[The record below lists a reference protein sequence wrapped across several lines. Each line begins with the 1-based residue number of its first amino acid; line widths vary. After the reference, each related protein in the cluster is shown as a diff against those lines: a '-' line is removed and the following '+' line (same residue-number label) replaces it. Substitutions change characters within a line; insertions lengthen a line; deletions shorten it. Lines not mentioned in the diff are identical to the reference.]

1 MEHLV
6 LIKESM
12 ENIAKVG
19 VALLALAGFQ
29 GKSLDSWVE
38 SIFTLYQIKIQVFEG
53 TSLDFQPQKAQSVS
67 SQGSLSAEGEG
78 IAEQGCKDWY

>member
-38 SIFTLYQIKIQVFEG
+38 SIFVLYQIKTRVFEV
-53 TSLDFQPQKAQSVS
+53 TSLAFQPQKAQSVC
-67 SQGSLSAEGEG
+67 QGSLSAEG
-78 IAEQGCKDWY
+78 

>member
-12 ENIAKVG
+12 ENVAKVG

-38 SIFTLYQIKIQVFEG
+38 SIFVLYQIKTRAFEV
-53 TSLDFQPQKAQSVS
+53 TSLAFQHQKAQSVC
-67 SQGSLSAEGEG
+67 QGTLSAAG
-78 IAEQGCKDWY
+78 

>member
-38 SIFTLYQIKIQVFEG
+38 SIFTLYQIKTQVFEV
-53 TSLDFQPQKAQSVS
+53 TSVDFQPQKAQSMC
-67 SQGSLSAEGEG
+67 QGSLSAEG
-78 IAEQGCKDWY
+78 

>member
-12 ENIAKVG
+12 ENVAKVG

-29 GKSLDSWVE
+29 GKSLDS
-38 SIFTLYQIKIQVFEG
+38 
-53 TSLDFQPQKAQSVS
+53 
-67 SQGSLSAEGEG
+67 
-78 IAEQGCKDWY
+78 

>member
-12 ENIAKVG
+12 ENVAKVG

-53 TSLDFQPQKAQSVS
+53 TSLDFQPQKAQSMS
-67 SQGSLSAEGEG
+67 SQGSLSAEEG